1 MKPLQIRI
9 AILLV
14 GAGAAVVGVAGFRDA
29 KSSAV
34 TDSDPPRVAVK
45 EDGKTINLA
54 AAEKGDSRTK
64 ATSTLQGF
72 RDRITKATAEKN
84 RGKRMALLAE
94 AVQSLDPSLIKEALA
109 EVEAMKD
116 ERFQRRL
123 RNMLLSRWGESDP
136 KATLTYIQGLNLDG
150 GSFPFKESNP

>member
-1 MKPLQIRI
+1 MKPLQIRP
-9 AILLV
+9 AILLI
-14 GAGAAVVGVAGFRDA
+14 GAGAAVIGVAGFRDA

-72 RDRITKATAEKN
+72 RERITKAKSEK
-84 RGKRMALLAE
+84 
-94 AVQSLDPSLIKEALA
+94 
-109 EVEAMKD
+109 
-116 ERFQRRL
+116 ERE
-123 RNMLLSRWGESDP
+123 RNVWRS
-136 KATLTYIQGLNLDG
+136 
-150 GSFPFKESNP
+150 